1 MATMTGREL
10 AKEIQSSGKGYKAPW
25 MSRESY
31 ETMMYG
37 VGKTKEDFD
46 KYCDEM
52 NGEIVVKRIE
62 DL

>member
-1 MATMTGREL
+1 MTTMTGREL
-10 AKEIQSSGKGYKAPW
+10 AKEIQSSSKGFKAPW
-25 MSRESY
+25 MSRMEY
-31 ETMMYG
+31 DNMMYG

-52 NGEIVVKRIE
+52 NGEVIVKRIE

>member
-10 AKEIQSSGKGYKAPW
+10 AKEIQSVDKGFKAPW
-25 MSRESY
+25 MSRMAY
-31 ETMMYG
+31 EEMMYG

-52 NGEIVVKRIE
+52 TGEVVVKRIE